1 MFSISAAK
9 LSSLRNRLSCAS
21 AIQNSRILFN
31 ISRCIGSNVSL
42 IARSQ
47 SAAFSNGSAKAMDRS
62 YRTGLAAS
70 RHHIAL
76 SPYHTD
82 DRVVL
87 T

>member
-1 MFSISAAK
+1 
-9 LSSLRNRLSCAS
+9 
-21 AIQNSRILFN
+21 
-31 ISRCIGSNVSL
+31 VSL

-62 YRTGLAAS
+62 YKTGTAAS

-76 SPYHTD
+76 SPHHTD
-82 DRVVL
+82 GRIVL